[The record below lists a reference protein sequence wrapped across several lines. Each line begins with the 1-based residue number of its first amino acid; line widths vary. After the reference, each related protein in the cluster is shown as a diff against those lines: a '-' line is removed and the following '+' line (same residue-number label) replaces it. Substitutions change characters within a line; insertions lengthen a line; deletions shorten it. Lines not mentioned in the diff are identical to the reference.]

1 MYGKLAIRN
10 AKKSVKD
17 YIIYILTL
25 TICVGL
31 FYAFLSVCSSYYV
44 SSLPV
49 EYNLEMLQQYMRVPV
64 IGITGL
70 LIFLIQYV
78 NNYMLRRKQKEFAIQ
93 TLLGMEQKH
102 TALLFFAE
110 TLMMGLISIVIGIL
124 LGVFFSQVLTMHIMN
139 FFEEEYRLHFSL
151 YLDTFTITVIG
162 FLSTFLLI
170 GGLNIWKIKK
180 LKIIDMLRAEKEL
193 QNDLKKDYLM
203 PVLILIG
210 GAASLQRVI
219 DIVDLHRKYKEAI
232 TGGAMAPP
240 DILLFYANLLLPA
253 LFVITVLAFLM
264 ACVSKRRLLSLKKPV
279 ILLTGLA
286 ALLVICNLLIVAG
299 HPAFDSST
307 TNRAYVFVM
316 VYLVFLL
323 FTVFYALSALM
334 QVFKEKS
341 KKLKYRGNILFITG
355 QLNARL
361 SSNFRTM
368 SILAAAILLAVTTF
382 IIDPILS
389 GWALGYLKERA
400 VFDIQISTEAN
411 SHTTYETL
419 PKGDF
424 SYADNYFKEQEIE
437 RKSFC
442 KADFFYIKREDFKAG
457 NMNME
462 QPDMVMPLSQYN
474 KLLTMAG
481 LKTIDLKDTE
491 FTMQWQYSV
500 VEEEVKKFLEKNET
514 ITINKKVLSQADEMR
529 HRARLG
535 EVIYP
540 YYNGRVIIVPDDI
553 CEGLL
558 LGKSN
563 YYAMTQEKLS
573 FEAAQK
579 VNSEL
584 KSIINSQEEKE
595 QYATALRL
603 RTLQRNEGISGA
615 LVFKLLLFYGG
626 IVLFVISFAVLSLQ
640 QLADSSEFK
649 QRFQIIKKLGVE
661 ERSINRIICW
671 QMGLWFGLPIFTAGI
686 SALITG
692 NFYIKWMNLIIETLI
707 GRKDFLESLTEMLLI
722 ILVLL
727 GCYFISTWI
736 LFKKNIEAD

>member
-1 MYGKLAIRN
+1 MYGKLALRN

-31 FYAFLSVCSSYYV
+31 FYAFLSVCSNYYV

-49 EYNLEMLQQYMRVPV
+49 EYNLEMLQQLMRFPV
-64 IGITGL
+64 IGITAL

-78 NNYMLRRKQKEFAIQ
+78 NNYMLHRKQKEFAIQ

-110 TLMMGLISIVIGIL
+110 TLMMGLISIGIGIL
-124 LGVFFSQVLTMHIMN
+124 LGVFFSQILTLHIMN
-139 FFEEEYRLHFSL
+139 FFEEEYSLHFSV
-151 YLDTFTITVIG
+151 YPDTVLITVIG
-162 FLSTFLLI
+162 FLGAFLLI
-170 GGLNIWKIKK
+170 GSLNIRKIRR

-193 QNDLKKDYLM
+193 QNDIKKDYLM
-203 PVLILIG
+203 PILILAG
-210 GAASLQRVI
+210 GAVSLQRVI
-219 DIVDLHRKYKEAI
+219 DIVQLHRKYKDVIA
-232 TGGAMAPP
+232 GGTMATL
-240 DILLFYANLLLPA
+240 DILLFYANLILPA
-253 LFVITVLAFLM
+253 LFAITVIAFIAVCL
-264 ACVSKRRLLSLKKPV
+264 VKRKLLSLKKPV

-286 ALLVICNLLIVAG
+286 ALMVICNLLIVAG

-307 TNRAYVFVM
+307 TNKAYVFVM

-323 FTVFYALSALM
+323 FTVFYSLSALM

-341 KKLKYRGNILFITG
+341 TKLKYKGNILFVTG
-355 QLNARL
+355 QINGRL

-368 SILAAAILLAVTTF
+368 SVLAAAILLAVTTF

-419 PKGDF
+419 PDGDF
-424 SYADNYFKEQEIE
+424 TYVDTYLKDKGIQL
-437 RKSFC
+437 KSIC
-442 KADFFYIKREDFKAG
+442 KADFYY
-457 NMNME
+457 MNQDSFIEGSTDMV
-462 QPDMVMPLSQYN
+462 QPGMVMPLSQYN
-474 KLLTMAG
+474 KLLTMTG
-481 LKTIDLKDTE
+481 LKAIELKDTE
-491 FTMQWQYSV
+491 FTMQWQYSA
-500 VEEEVKKFLEKNET
+500 VEEEVEKFLNENKT
-514 ITINKKVLSQADEMR
+514 ITINEKILSQADNMR
-529 HRARLG
+529 HRAKLG

-540 YYNGRVIIVPDDI
+540 YYNSRVIVVPDDI

-563 YYAMTQEKLS
+563 YYAMTADKLS
-573 FEAAQK
+573 FEAALE
-579 VNSEL
+579 VENEL
-584 KSIINSQEEKE
+584 DGLISSNQDKDHYS
-595 QYATALRL
+595 TMLRL

-626 IVLFVISFAVLSLQ
+626 IVLFVISFTVLALQ
-640 QLADSSEFK
+640 QLADSSDFK
-649 QRFQIIKKLGVE
+649 QRFRIIKKLGVAE
-661 ERSINRIICW
+661 KSINRIICW
-671 QMGLWFGLPIFTAGI
+671 QMGLWFGLPILGAGTC
-686 SALITG
+686 ALITG
-692 NFYIKWMNLIIETLI
+692 SFYIKWMNLYIETFI
-707 GRKDFLESLTEMLLI
+707 GRKDFFASLTEMLLI
-722 ILVLL
+722 ILVLFA
-727 GCYFISTWI
+727 CYFISTWI

>member
-1 MYGKLAIRN
+1 MYGKLALRN

-49 EYNLEMLQQYMRVPV
+49 EYNLEMLQQLMRFPV
-64 IGITGL
+64 IGITAL

-102 TALLFFAE
+102 TALLFFVE
-110 TLMMGLISIVIGIL
+110 TLMMGLISIGVGIM
-124 LGVFFSQVLTMHIMN
+124 LGVFFSQVLTLHIMN
-139 FFEEEYRLHFSL
+139 FFEEEYSLHFSL
-151 YLDTFTITVIG
+151 YPDTLIITVIG
-162 FLSTFLLI
+162 FLGAFLLI
-170 GGLNIWKIKK
+170 GCLNIRKIRR

-203 PVLILIG
+203 PILILTG
-210 GAASLQRVI
+210 GAVSIQRVI
-219 DIVDLHRKYKEAI
+219 DIIHLHRKYKEAI
-232 TGGAMAPP
+232 TGGAMAAL
-240 DILLFYANLLLPA
+240 DILLFYSNLLLPA
-253 LFVITVLAFLM
+253 LFVITVVVFLA
-264 ACVSKRRLLSLKKPV
+264 ACLIKRKLLSLKKPV

-286 ALLVICNLLIVAG
+286 ALMVICNLLIVAG

-341 KKLKYRGNILFITG
+341 TKLKYRGNILFVTG
-355 QLNARL
+355 QINARL

-368 SILAAAILLAVTTF
+368 SVLAAAILLAVTTF

-400 VFDIQISTEAN
+400 VFDIQVSTEAN

-419 PKGDF
+419 PEGDF
-424 SYADNYFKEQEIE
+424 SYVDTYLKDKGIE
-437 RKSFC
+437 LESIC
-442 KADFFYIKREDFKAG
+442 KADFFYISQDNFIAG
-457 NMNME
+457 NTDME

-481 LKTIDLKDTE
+481 LKTIELKDTE

-500 VEEEVKKFLEKNET
+500 VEAEVQKFLEKFET
-514 ITINKKVLSQADEMR
+514 IAINQKVLRQADDMR
-529 HRARLG
+529 HRAKLG

-540 YYNGRVIIVPDDI
+540 YFNGRVIIVPDYI
-553 CEGLL
+553 CKGLL

-563 YYAMTQEKLS
+563 YYAMTSDKLS
-573 FEAAQK
+573 FEAALK
-579 VNSEL
+579 VNNDLEH
-584 KSIINSQEEKE
+584 IINSRETKD
-595 QYATALRL
+595 QYSTRVRL

-626 IVLFVISFAVLSLQ
+626 IVLFVISFTVLSLQ

-649 QRFQIIKKLGVE
+649 QRFRIIKKLGVE
-661 ERSINRIICW
+661 ESSINRIICW
-671 QMGLWFGLPIFTAGI
+671 QMGVWFGLPILTAGI

-692 NFYIKWMNLIIETLI
+692 SFYIKWMNLYIETFI
-707 GRKDFLESLTEMLLI
+707 GKKDFFESLTEMLLI
-722 ILVLL
+722 IIVLL

-736 LFKKNIEAD
+736 LFKKNIEAN